1 MPRRAT
7 RRGLIRQATA
17 GVAIATAGTTARAA
31 IVGAIDLELVLAVDC
46 SLSIDDA
53 EYRLQAE
60 GTASAFTDPA
70 VLRAI
75 SGGPSRAIAVAYVE
89 WAGPHEQRVIVPWTR
104 IDGAPAGQVFASEL
118 RRLRR
123 FYRGDATSIGSAIDY
138 CATLFTGRSNG
149 GARRVIDISS
159 DGISNAG
166 RIPPRA
172 RDDAVARGIT
182 INALPI
188 LSEYAGLDGYF
199 RDEVIGGAGAFVL
212 PAPDFS
218 AFAQAIRAKLIR
230 ELS

>member
-7 RRGLIRQATA
+7 RRDFVRRTTA
-17 GVAIATAGTTARAA
+17 GVAIGALTKSATAA
-31 IVGAIDLELVLAVDC
+31 IVGAVDLDLVLAVDC
-46 SLSIDDA
+46 SLSIDDE

-70 VLRAI
+70 VLRAVT
-75 SGGPSRAIAVAYVE
+75 GGPSRAIAVAYVE
-89 WAGPHEQRVIVPWTR
+89 WAGPYEQRVIVPWTR
-104 IDGAPAGQVFASEL
+104 IDGAVAGYVFASEL

-138 CATLFTGRSNG
+138 CATLFATR
-149 GARRVIDISS
+149 GAGAPRRVIDISS

-188 LSEYAGLDGYF
+188 LSEFAGLDGYF
-199 RDEVIGGAGAFVL
+199 RDEVIGGPGAFVL

>member
-1 MPRRAT
+1 MPRLMA
-7 RRGLIRQATA
+7 RRGAM
-17 GVAIATAGTTARAA
+17 ARAA
-31 IVGAIDLELVLAVDC
+31 ACLGFGALSSRAAANVVGAVDLELVLAVDC
-46 SLSIDDA
+46 SLSIDDG
-53 EYRLQAE
+53 EYRLQTE

-70 VLRAI
+70 VLRAVT
-75 SGGPSRAIAVAYVE
+75 GGVNRAIAVAYVE
-89 WAGPHEQRVIVPWTR
+89 WAGPHEQRMTVPWTR
-104 IDGAPAGQVFASEL
+104 IDGTAAGHAFASEL
-118 RRLRR
+118 RRLVR

-138 CATLFTGRSNG
+138 CARLFAAPGAG
-149 GARRVIDISS
+149 GPRRVIDISS

-172 RDDAVARGIT
+172 RDDAVTRGIT

-199 RDEVIGGAGAFVL
+199 RDEVIGGPGAFVL
-212 PAPDFS
+212 PAPDFA

>member
-1 MPRRAT
+1 MPRRTT
-7 RRGLIRQATA
+7 RRGLIRRAAA
-17 GVAIATAGTTARAA
+17 GVAIGALNGTARANV
-31 IVGAIDLELVLAVDC
+31 VGAVDLELVLAVDC
-46 SLSIDDA
+46 SLSIDDE

-75 SGGPSRAIAVAYVE
+75 SGGPNRSIAVAYVE

-104 IDGAPAGQVFASEL
+104 IDGAASGHVFASEL

-138 CATLFTGRSNG
+138 CARLFAPP
-149 GARRVIDISS
+149 GASGPRRVIDISS

-166 RIPPRA
+166 RVPPRA

-199 RDEVIGGAGAFVL
+199 RDEVIGGPGAFVL
-212 PAPDFS
+212 PAPDFA

>member
-7 RRGLIRQATA
+7 RRGLVRQAAA
-17 GVAIATAGTTARAA
+17 GVALGALTRTATANTT
-31 IVGAIDLELVLAVDC
+31 GAVDLELVLAVDC
-46 SLSIDDA
+46 SLSIDDE

-60 GTASAFTDPA
+60 GTASAFTDSA
-70 VLRAI
+70 VIRAI
-75 SGGPSRAIAVAYVE
+75 TGGPSRAIAVAYVE
-89 WAGPHEQRVIVPWTR
+89 WAGPHEQRVIVPWRR
-104 IDGAPAGQVFASEL
+104 IDSAASGQVFASEL

-138 CATLFTGRSNG
+138 CARLFAAA
-149 GARRVIDISS
+149 GASGPRRVIDISS

-199 RDEVIGGAGAFVL
+199 RDEVIGGPGAFVL